1 MRIATSSIYN
11 MAVFHLQNRES
22 DLYKLQ
28 NQLSTGRKLLSPSDD
43 PVASARSLDLS
54 QSLQLNDQY
63 IENGQYADGTLS
75 LAEGNLQHSIEVIQ
89 SIQQLAVQSGN
100 PALTRAEKKMIDA
113 DIRSKYQ
120 ELLAV
125 ANSTD
130 GNGQYLFSGYKG
142 STKPFNELDYGNV
155 TYDGDQGQRLV
166 QISTGRQ
173 IPISDSGADIFLKV
187 KNGNGTFTTSIT
199 QPAFPRSVSFEG
211 GSTVQVTRQIGQQFA
226 PSEFRLDYDG
236 ANYTL
241 TRLTDGAT
249 ETFDHATLTAGY
261 NSTGFGITL
270 QSQTGAPAALAVQ
283 KFDLT
288 LETNK
293 GTGVVSPGTVTDPL
307 RWGDPKNLQ
316 DYKVQFHVTNDPNDP
331 SGNTKITRYDIIDS
345 RNYLGDGVTVNPNFN
360 RSMIDGF
367 DYNAGD
373 RVDTL
378 PATPNAF
385 PREYK
390 AGGDI
395 EFRQLPGE
403 SGLIPAW
410 DFGAKISVDGK
421 PSDGDTFKLEASRNV
436 DLFTT
441 LGDFAKALTSYTE
454 DDMGRA
460 EFQNH
465 LNTALQQ
472 FNNSLGNI
480 LTTQA
485 NIGGRLKEMESVGGT
500 NGDLN
505 LQYKR
510 TISGLTDVDYASAIS
525 DFSMTQTYLDAARK
539 SFSSVQG
546 LSLFQYIS

>member
-1 MRIATSSIYN
+1 MRVATSSIYN

-28 NQLSTGRKLLSPSDD
+28 NQLSTGRKILTPSDD

-54 QSLQLNDQY
+54 QSTRLNDQY

-75 LAEGNLQHSIEVIQ
+75 LAESNLQHSITVIQ
-89 SIQQLAVQSGN
+89 SIQQLAIQSGN
-100 PALTRAEKKMIDA
+100 PALTSAEKKMIEA
-113 DIRSKYQ
+113 DIRGKYQ

-142 STKPFNELDYGNV
+142 ATKPFNELEYGNV

-173 IPISDSGADIFLKV
+173 IPVSDSGADIFIKV
-187 KNGNGTFTTSIT
+187 KNGNGTFTTAMS
-199 QPAFPRSVSFEG
+199 QPGFPRSVSFPG
-211 GSTVQVTRQIGQQFA
+211 GSTVQITRQIGQQFA
-226 PSEFRLDYDG
+226 PSEFRLSYDG
-236 ANYTL
+236 TNYTL
-241 TRLTDGAT
+241 TRLSDGSS
-249 ETFDHATLTAGY
+249 EQFDHNTLSAGY
-261 NSTGFGITL
+261 SSAAFGINL
-270 QSQTGAPAALAVQ
+270 QSQTAAPPVNSTHTL
-283 KFDLT
+283 DLT
-288 LETNK
+288 LQKNQ
-293 GTGVVSPGTVTDPL
+293 GTGVVSPGVVVDPV
-307 RWGDPKNLQ
+307 RWSDPNNLQ
-316 DYKVQFHVTNDPNDP
+316 DYRIQFHVTNNPDDP
-331 SGNTKITRYDIIDS
+331 SGNTKITRYDIVDS
-345 RNYLGDGVTVNPNFN
+345 RNYLGDGVTPNPNYN

-367 DYNAGD
+367 DYNTGD
-373 RVDTL
+373 RIDTL

-385 PREYK
+385 PRLYK
-390 AGGDI
+390 PGTDI

-403 SGLIPAW
+403 TGLQPGW

-421 PSDGDTFKLEASRNV
+421 PVDGDSFRLQASRNV
-436 DLFTT
+436 DLFST

-454 DDMGRA
+454 EDMGRA

-472 FNNSLGNI
+472 LNNSLGNI
-480 LTTQA
+480 LTTQS
-485 NIGGRLKEMESVGGT
+485 NIGARLKEMESVNNT
-500 NGDLN
+500 NTDLN

-510 TISGLTDVDYASAIS
+510 TISGLTDIDYASAIS
-525 DFSMTQTYLDAARK
+525 DFSLTQTYLDAARK